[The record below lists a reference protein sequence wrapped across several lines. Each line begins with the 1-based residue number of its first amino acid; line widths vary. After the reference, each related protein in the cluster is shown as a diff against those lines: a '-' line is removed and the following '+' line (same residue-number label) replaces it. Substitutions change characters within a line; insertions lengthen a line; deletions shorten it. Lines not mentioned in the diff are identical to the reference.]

1 MFFHRWSDARRESP
15 VAEAA
20 RATHSSPDMQHD
32 LIEIVPPIRPIDA
45 TVVLPGSKSLTNR
58 ALILAALAGNP
69 VTLRGALWSEDT
81 QAMVD
86 CLRRL
91 GFSIEAA
98 ADPAEPANC
107 TLTVHGCGGKI
118 PKAGTPAQPLELFVE
133 KAGTAARFLPP
144 LLCLGHGAWRVSGVP
159 RMHER
164 PQASLIQALRALG
177 YHIDSAND
185 RLPAV
190 IHGTG
195 PRHGATCSVSVE
207 ESSQFASALLL
218 SARIGG
224 WEVRVTGGNEDELPY
239 VDMTRRL
246 VNDFPWDGGVY
257 DVEPD
262 ASGASYFWGA
272 HWLLRGNGSRIR
284 VRPAPASGMQ
294 ADQKFCRL
302 ILDQAWQPAF
312 SRSTDLADSIM
323 TAIVLAPF
331 APSATLFIDLGRLR
345 VQECERVE
353 ALRTELTK
361 CGAHV
366 EEIGDSLRI
375 DPGPLRGAE
384 IETYGDHRI
393 AMCFGMLG
401 LRVPGIRL
409 RNPACVRKTFPNFF
423 AKLAELCVVIQ
434 HASVG
439 THLSGEDLLA

>member
-1 MFFHRWSDARRESP
+1 MLP
-15 VAEAA
+15 
-20 RATHSSPDMQHD
+20 D
-32 LIEIVPPIRPIDA
+32 LIEIVPPSRRTDA

-58 ALILAALAGNP
+58 ALILAALANNP
-69 VTLRGALWSEDT
+69 VVLRGALWSEDT
-81 QAMVD
+81 QAMVK
-86 CLRRL
+86 CLERL
-91 GFSIEAA
+91 GFHVEVAD
-98 ADPAEPANC
+98 DPAEPANR
-107 TLTVHGCGGKI
+107 TLTVQGCGGRI
-118 PKAGTPAQPLELFVE
+118 PNAGTPARPIELFVE
-133 KAGTAARFLPP
+133 NAGTAARFLPP
-144 LLCLGHGAWRVSGVP
+144 LLCLGQGAYRISGVP

-164 PQASLIQALRALG
+164 PQASLIHALRELG
-177 YHIDSAND
+177 YRIDSAND

-190 IHGTG
+190 IHGAG
-195 PRHGATCSVSVE
+195 PRRGATCSVSVE

-218 SARIGG
+218 SERIGG
-224 WEVRVTGGNEDELPY
+224 WNVRVTGGNEDELPY

-272 HWLLRGNGSRIR
+272 HWLLRDGGSRIT
-284 VRPAPASGMQ
+284 VMPAPASGMQ
-294 ADQKFCRL
+294 VDQKFRHL
-302 ILDQAWQPAF
+302 MLEQAWRPVV

-331 APSATLFIDLGRLR
+331 APSATRFVDLGRLR

-361 CGAHV
+361 CGARV
-366 EEIGDSLRI
+366 EEIGDSLKV

-384 IETYGDHRI
+384 IETYDDHRI

-409 RNPACVRKTFPNFF
+409 RNPGCVRKTFPNFF
-423 AKLAELCVVIQ
+423 AKLAELGVVVQ
-434 HASVG
+434 HAPTG
-439 THLSGEDLLA
+439 TRLRGEDLLA

>member
-1 MFFHRWSDARRESP
+1 MLP
-15 VAEAA
+15 
-20 RATHSSPDMQHD
+20 D
-32 LIEIVPPIRPIDA
+32 LIEIVPLSHRTDA

-58 ALILAALAGNP
+58 ALILAALANNP
-69 VTLRGALWSEDT
+69 VVLRGALWSEDT
-81 QAMVD
+81 QAMVN
-86 CLRRL
+86 CLKRL
-91 GFSIEAA
+91 GFRIDVAD
-98 ADPAEPANC
+98 DPAEPANC
-107 TLTVHGCGGKI
+107 TLTVYGCGGRI
-118 PKAGTPAQPLELFVE
+118 PNAGTPAQPLELFVE
-133 KAGTAARFLPP
+133 NAGTAARFLPP
-144 LLCLGHGAWRVSGVP
+144 FLCLGQGAYRVSGVP

-164 PQASLIQALRALG
+164 PQASLIHALRELG
-177 YHIDSAND
+177 YRIDSAND

-195 PRHGATCSVSVE
+195 PRHGATCSASVE
-207 ESSQFASALLL
+207 ESSQFASALIL
-218 SARIGG
+218 SERIGG
-224 WEVRVTGGNEDELPY
+224 WKVRVTGGNEDELPY

-257 DVEPD
+257 GVEPD

-272 HWLLRGNGSRIR
+272 HWLLRDSGSRIT
-284 VRPAPASGMQ
+284 VMPAPASGMQ
-294 ADQKFCRL
+294 VDQKFRHL
-302 ILDQAWQPAF
+302 MLEQAWQPVL

-361 CGAHV
+361 CGARV
-366 EEIGDSLRI
+366 EAIGDSLRI
-375 DPGPLRGAE
+375 NPGPLRGAE

-423 AKLAELCVVIQ
+423 AKLAELGVVIQ

-439 THLSGEDLLA
+439 THLSGDDLLA